1 MPDTITLR
9 TPTPQEI
16 EAIIESAYQYMQDI
30 DPYDYDTERDSTI
43 AWVKALVITVHEQ
56 TGKPPVITAYH
67 PEDPTFHQLYRMMP
81 DGKAQ
86 VIHQH
91 ENMRMPECYL

>member
-16 EAIIESAYQYMQDI
+16 AAIMESAYQYAHDI
-30 DPYDYDTERDSTI
+30 DPYDTERDTAI
-43 AWVKALVITVHEQ
+43 GWVKDLVMTVHEQ
-56 TGKPPVITAYH
+56 VGQPPVITAYR